1 MNLIL
6 FGPPG
11 AGKGTQAKYLVNK
24 FNGFQVSTGEILRNE
39 IAEVIKKSNQ
49 ESGCISYKFS
59 EALNDPGLIR
69 VSEKWKSMED
79 LEAHFETDHMKRWRE
94 AVNNN
99 GGATDRNVSA
109 YGVTLEREL

>member
-1 MNLIL
+1 MLDKCRASNI
-6 FGPPG
+6 FG
-11 AGKGTQAKYLVNK
+11 GTVMIIVMGEFRLNPE
-24 FNGFQVSTGEILRNE
+24 SIEILRNE

-94 AVNNN
+94 AVNKN
-99 GGATDRNVSA
+99 GGATNRDVSA

>member
-1 MNLIL
+1 MIIVMGEFRLNPESI
-6 FGPPG
+6 
-11 AGKGTQAKYLVNK
+11 
-24 FNGFQVSTGEILRNE
+24 EILRNE
-39 IAEVIKKSNQ
+39 IDEVIKKSNQ

-99 GGATDRNVSA
+99 GGAIDRNVSA
-109 YGVTLEREL
+109 YGVILEREL